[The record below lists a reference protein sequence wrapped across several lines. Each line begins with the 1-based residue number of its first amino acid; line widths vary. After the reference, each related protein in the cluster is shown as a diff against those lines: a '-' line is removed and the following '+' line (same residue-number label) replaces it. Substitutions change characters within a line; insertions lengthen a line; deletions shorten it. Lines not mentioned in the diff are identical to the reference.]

1 MNTKNIVVLALLAG
15 IGVVLHTVMPSFLGI
30 KPDMMLAMMF
40 LGIILIPE
48 LKSVMLLAIVT
59 GVLSALT
66 TSFPMGQIPNIID
79 KPITALVF
87 FGLFLALKKY
97 RNSIVSVGVL
107 TAVGTLISGTI
118 FLGAASFLVGL
129 PGNTPFT
136 ALFVAGVLPAVALNT
151 VIMVILYPVA
161 QSIVKRTQ
169 LTSPSVIQ
177 K

>member
-1 MNTKNIVVLALLAG
+1 MNTKNIVILALLAG

-48 LKSVMLLAIVT
+48 IKSVLLLSIVT

-66 TSFPMGQIPNIID
+66 TGFPGGQIPNIID

-87 FGLFLALKKY
+87 LGLFLSLNKY
-97 RNSIVSVGVL
+97 RNSIVSVAVL
-107 TAVGTLISGTI
+107 TAVGTAVSGTI
-118 FLGAASFLVGL
+118 FLTSAFYLVGL
-129 PGNTPFT
+129 PMSFT
-136 ALFVAGVLPAVALNT
+136 ALFAAGVLPAIALNT
-151 VIMVILYPVA
+151 VTMVILYPVA
-161 QSIVKRTQ
+161 QSIVKRTK
-169 LTSPSVIQ
+169 LTTPSVIQ

>member
-1 MNTKNIVVLALLAG
+1 
-15 IGVVLHTVMPSFLGI
+15 
-30 KPDMMLAMMF
+30 
-40 LGIILIPE
+40 
-48 LKSVMLLAIVT
+48 MLLAIVT

-107 TAVGTLISGTI
+107 TAIGTVVSGTI
-118 FLGAASFLVGL
+118 FLGSASLLVGL

>member
-40 LGIILIPE
+40 LGIILVPE
-48 LKSVMLLAIVT
+48 IKSVMLLAIVT

-107 TAVGTLISGTI
+107 TAIGTVVSGTI
-118 FLGAASFLVGL
+118 FLGSASLLVGL

>member
-40 LGIILIPE
+40 LGIVLIPE
-48 LKSVMLLAIVT
+48 IKSVMILAIVT

-97 RNSIVSVGVL
+97 RNSIVSVGIL
-107 TAVGTLISGTI
+107 TAVGTLISGTV
-118 FLGAASFLVGL
+118 FLGSASFLVGL
-129 PGNTPFT
+129 PGNTPFM
-136 ALFVAGVLPAVALNT
+136 ALFVAGVLPAIALNT
-151 VIMVILYPVA
+151 VIMIILYPVA
-161 QSIVKRTQ
+161 LSIVKRTK
-169 LTSPSVIQ
+169 LTTPSVIQ